1 MMATE
6 LIHIGFGHLVAMNRV
21 VAVVAPDSAPLKR
34 VMKEARDHGTLID
47 ATSGRRT
54 KSLLYLDNGMVLAAA
69 LGPETIAGR
78 LGSWR
83 QGRTPLDGSGE
94 ESADMVESAASS
106 DRREA
111 KYA

>member
-1 MMATE
+1 MATE

-21 VAVVAPDSAPLKR
+21 VAIVAPESAPLKR
-34 VMKEARDHGTLID
+34 VMKEARDGGTLID

-78 LGSWR
+78 LGGWR
-83 QGRTPLDGSGE
+83 QGRVPTAGPDD
-94 ESADMVESAASS
+94 ESADPIERPAPSNRKKSEDA
-106 DRREA
+106 
-111 KYA
+111 

>member
-1 MMATE
+1 VATE
-6 LIHIGFGHLVAMNRV
+6 LVHIGFGHLVAMNRV
-21 VAVVAPDSAPLKR
+21 VAIVAPESAPLKR

-54 KSLLYLDNGMVLAAA
+54 KSLLYLDTGMVLAAA

-78 LGSWR
+78 VGR
-83 QGRTPLDGSGE
+83 QGRAPTGMPE
-94 ESADMVESAASS
+94 ESAADVPERATPG

-111 KYA
+111 EDA

>member
-1 MMATE
+1 MATE

-21 VAVVAPDSAPLKR
+21 VAIVAPESAPLKR
-34 VMKEARDHGTLID
+34 VMKEARDGGTLID

-78 LGSWR
+78 LGGWR
-83 QGRTPLDGSGE
+83 QGRMPLAGPDDGP
-94 ESADMVESAASS
+94 ADPTEHAAPSN
-106 DRREA
+106 RRKAEDG
-111 KYA
+111 